1 MTSSMDLMHYFHV
14 FSSKNYFKKQQQPHP
29 PLIHRD
35 KRGWPFV
42 LLLLLLKQ
50 HLYMYMHG
58 KSSKCLDC
66 FFLIGVHS
74 AACLSK
80 LYYASHFA
88 MQHASTPNNLVACKG
103 KLTRKTTNK
112 LGSYNLLV
120 TCFILIQSRQGSKV
134 VCKIIHTAKF
144 PSGIWSQL
152 FLSAHKQQQISI
164 LNRSICSIQ
173 CQLSFPSDS
182 KEKRIQA

>member
-1 MTSSMDLMHYFHV
+1 MTSSMDMMHYFHV
-14 FSSKNYFKKQQQPHP
+14 FSSKNYFKKQLQ

-35 KRGWPFV
+35 KSGWPFV

-80 LYYASHFA
+80 L
-88 MQHASTPNNLVACKG
+88 
-103 KLTRKTTNK
+103 
-112 LGSYNLLV
+112 
-120 TCFILIQSRQGSKV
+120 
-134 VCKIIHTAKF
+134 
-144 PSGIWSQL
+144 
-152 FLSAHKQQQISI
+152 
-164 LNRSICSIQ
+164 
-173 CQLSFPSDS
+173 
-182 KEKRIQA
+182 